1 MLRIIAATL
10 CLTLIGCG
18 TAKPFSERDIEG
30 AQRVAGLDF
39 TDEEIETLRGNLE
52 RNLRSFEDL
61 RSFPLDN
68 SVPPVLWFEPRPPG
82 FQMPKGPDAVTLP
95 LPESVDLPANG
106 EFAFL
111 PASHL
116 GALLR
121 DGKVTSV
128 ALTEYFLNRLRTHD
142 PVLKAVVNLTAERAL
157 EQARKADAEIAA
169 GNWRGPL
176 HGVPYGVKDLLAVPG
191 YPTTWGAGPYRDQ
204 VIDKTA
210 AVVQRL
216 DEAGAVL
223 VAKLTSGELAS
234 GDRWF
239 GGRTVTPWDTTTG
252 ASGSSAGP
260 GSATAAGLVPF
271 AIGTETW
278 GSIISPSTRNGLTGL
293 RPTYGVVSRAGAM
306 TLSWSLD
313 KIGPMCRSAL
323 DCALVF
329 DAIRGQDP
337 EDPSTVSVPLEVGGA
352 RDWSSIRVG
361 YLKAAFDRDSTATG
375 NNARA
380 AMEVFRQMGV
390 QMDSVSLPTGPRWS
404 GVISTIIRG
413 ESGAVFDQ
421 LLQENL
427 DDQLYW
433 QSSSS
438 RANSLRQSRFIPAA
452 EYIQANR
459 HRGLLIAGMD
469 SVFQKF
475 DLILTPSGADG
486 SVTNLTGHPVITM
499 KSGYRV
505 PDDRPAVRLPTGV
518 ALVGRL
524 YEEGL
529 LLDAAMAY
537 QKLAPFH
544 DDHPPA
550 FNGGQRP

>member
-1 MLRIIAATL
+1 MLRIIAAAL
-10 CLTLIGCG
+10 CLTLLGCG
-18 TAKPFSERDIEG
+18 SSRPFSERDIEG

-39 TDEEIETLRGNLE
+39 TKEELETLRRNLE

-61 RSFPLDN
+61 REHPLDN
-68 SVPPVLWFEPRPPG
+68 SVPPVLWFEPRPMG
-82 FQMPKGPDAVTLP
+82 FRMPEGRDAVRLA
-95 LPESVDLPANG
+95 LPESVDRPADG
-106 EFAFL
+106 EFAYL
-111 PASHL
+111 TAADLS
-116 GALLR
+116 ALLR
-121 DGKVTSV
+121 DQKVTSV
-128 ALTEYFLNRLRTHD
+128 ELTEYFLARLRQFD
-142 PVLKAVVNLTAERAL
+142 PVLKAVVTLTPERAL
-157 EQARKADAEIAA
+157 EQARHADAEIAA
-169 GNWRGPL
+169 GRWKGPL
-176 HGVPYGVKDLLAVPG
+176 HGVPYGIKDLLAVPN

-204 VIDKTA
+204 VIDRTA
-210 AVVQRL
+210 TVVQRL
-216 DEAGAVL
+216 DEAGAIL

-293 RPTYGVVSRAGAM
+293 RPTYGVVSRTGVM

-313 KIGPMCRSAL
+313 KIGPMCRSAV

-337 EDPSTVSVPLEVGGA
+337 EDPSTVSVPLEVGTE
-352 RDWSSIRVG
+352 RDWGSIRVG
-361 YLKAAFDRDSTATG
+361 YLKSAFDRDSTATG
-375 NNARA
+375 DNARTA
-380 AMEVFRQMGV
+380 LEVFREMGV
-390 QMDSVSLPTGPRWS
+390 QVDSVALPDGPSWG

-427 DDQLYW
+427 DDELYW

-459 HRGLLIAGMD
+459 HRGLLIARMD
-469 SVFQKF
+469 SLFQHF

-499 KSGYRV
+499 KSGYRS
-505 PDDRPAVRLPTGV
+505 PADRPEVRLPTGV

-524 YEEGL
+524 YNEGL
-529 LLDAAMAY
+529 LLDATIEY
-537 QKLAPFH
+537 QRRTEFH
-544 DDHPPA
+544 NEHPNS
-550 FNGGQRP
+550 FGRGQRP

>member
-1 MLRIIAATL
+1 MSRIVVIAVALMLA
-10 CLTLIGCG
+10 GCG
-18 TAKPFSERDIEG
+18 TSRPFSKRDVQG
-30 AQRVAGLDF
+30 AQKVAGLDF
-39 TDEEIETLRGNLE
+39 TKEELRTMRRNLE
-52 RNLRSFEDL
+52 RNLRSFEEL
-61 RSFPLDN
+61 REHPLDN
-68 SVPPVLWFEPRPPG
+68 SVAPVLWFEPRPMG
-82 FQMPKGPDAVTLP
+82 FQMPAGEDRVILG
-95 LPESVDLPANG
+95 LPESVDLPADG

-111 PASHL
+111 SVAEL

-121 DGKVTSV
+121 DRKVTSV
-128 ALTEYFLNRLRTHD
+128 QLTEYFLARLARHD
-142 PVLKAVVNLTAERAL
+142 PVLKAVVNLTTERAMAK
-157 EQARKADAEIAA
+157 ARTADAEISA

-176 HGVPYGVKDLLAVPG
+176 HGVPYGTKDLLAVPG
-191 YPTTWGAGPYRDQ
+191 YPTTWGAGPYQ
-204 VIDKTA
+204 KQIIDRTA
-210 AVVQRL
+210 AVIQRL
-216 DEAGAVL
+216 DASGAVL
-223 VAKLTSGELAS
+223 LAKLVSGELAS

-293 RPTYGVVSRAGAM
+293 RPTYGLVSRAGTM

-323 DCALVF
+323 DCAIVF
-329 DAIRGQDP
+329 DAIRGTDP
-337 EDPSTVSVPLEVGGA
+337 EDPSTVAVPFRVGSE

-361 YLKAAFDRDSTATG
+361 YLKAALDSDTTDTG

-380 AMEVFRQMGV
+380 ALEIFRDMGV
-390 QMDSVSLPTGPRWS
+390 QVDSAALPGPVSWS

-413 ESGAVFDQ
+413 ESGAVFDE

-427 DDQLYW
+427 DEELSW
-433 QSSSS
+433 QSSGS

-459 HRGLLIAGMD
+459 HRALLIARMD
-469 SVFQKF
+469 TLMQEF
-475 DLILTPSGADG
+475 DLLLTPSGADG

-499 KSGYRV
+499 KSGYRS
-505 PDDRPAVRLPTGV
+505 PDDRPEVRLPTGV

-524 YEEGL
+524 YDEGL
-529 LLDAAMAY
+529 LLDAALEF
-537 QKLAPFH
+537 QRRTQFH
-544 DDHPPA
+544 LEHPPQ
-550 FNGGQRP
+550 FGGETRH